1 MFIDTAKGVS
11 VDILCLCC
19 FFSDEEQL
27 FSLKYGEDAMKKLCL
42 FCIVCVLSLAVC
54 FAQPINAAEKKAE
67 FVIKTGI
74 GYNDK
79 SLQFKTLEFMKKCV
93 EDFTDGAI
101 TMELYHSSA
110 LGDDLAVLE
119 GLQMG
124 TIEMFCGTIGP
135 AAQFSSKVKL
145 FDLPFLFTSYD
156 QAYAVLDGEIGQEV
170 LDSLSP
176 AGMVG
181 IGYWENG
188 FRNVTNNV
196 RPVKTPADLQGLKLR
211 TMPTPVPLS
220 TFKLLGANPTP
231 MNFGE
236 VFTALQQGVVDGQEN
251 PWETIL
257 ANRFYEVQKYAT
269 NTGHVYSPFG
279 VIFSKIFWDKL
290 TPEYQKSVRDAVF
303 AARTYNRIESQKSVN
318 RSIEE
323 LRKQGMDITILSP
336 AEIAEFQKLVTPVYD
351 EFAGEIGVELVNK
364 TKEFLKNY
372 NN

>member
-1 MFIDTAKGVS
+1 
-11 VDILCLCC
+11 
-19 FFSDEEQL
+19 
-27 FSLKYGEDAMKKLCL
+27 MKKLL
-42 FCIVCVLSLAVC
+42 LLGLVCVLSLVVSAS
-54 FAQPINAAEKKAE
+54 QPASAADKEAK
-67 FVIKTGI
+67 FVIRTGI

-79 SLQFKTLEFMKKCV
+79 SIQFKTLEFMKKCV
-93 EDFTDGAI
+93 EDFTDGDI
-101 TMELYHSSA
+101 SMELYHSST

-135 AAQFSSKVKL
+135 AAQFSPKVKL

-170 LDSLSP
+170 LDSLAP

-196 RPVKTPADLQGLKLR
+196 RPVKKPEDLKGLKLR

-220 TFKLLGANPTP
+220 TFRLLGANPTP

-236 VFTALQQGVVDGQEN
+236 VFTAMQQGVVDGQEN
-251 PWETIL
+251 PWETIR

-279 VIFSKIFWDKL
+279 VLFSKIFWDKL
-290 TPEYQKSVRDAVF
+290 TPEYQKAVRDAVF
-303 AARTYNRIESQKSVN
+303 AARTYNRLECQRAVQI
-318 RSIEE
+318 SIDA
-323 LRKQGMDITILSP
+323 LREAGMEITILSP
-336 AEIAEFQKLVTPVYD
+336 EEIAEFQKLVTPVYD
-351 EFAGEIGVELVNK
+351 EFAEEIGPDLVK
-364 TKEFLKNY
+364 RTLEFAKNY
-372 NN
+372 KK